1 MVLQGMWNSQQNRFH
16 FLIDRELLLESN
28 LIGFGAIAKTYA
40 EVVERVNLGSI
51 KQLNRV
57 S

>member
-1 MVLQGMWNSQQNRFH
+1 MVLEGIWNSQQNRFH

-28 LIGFGAIAKTYA
+28 FLSFVAIAKAYA

-57 S
+57 C

>member
-1 MVLQGMWNSQQNRFH
+1 MVLEGMWNSQQNRFH
-16 FLIDRELLLESN
+16 VLIDRELLLESN
-28 LIGFGAIAKTYA
+28 LISFGAIAKAYA

>member
-57 S
+57 N